1 MSDYLDII
9 RAKYDIKD
17 YVESP
22 VTIPELPKDG
32 IVLVVGT
39 SGSGKSTIL
48 KSLGE
53 YTPPTIEFYNSVIE
67 NFSTPERGEELL
79 LACGL
84 RSIPTW
90 FRTPH
95 TLSNGENH
103 RFEMAMCLD
112 QGINII
118 DEFTSV
124 VDRDTAKSLALS
136 IRKFYDRRGTD
147 EPLYIAS
154 CHRDIIDWLD
164 PDWVYDTDLQVLDFR
179 RSLHRLGTRPRLTL
193 TIQSTN
199 VDYWRLFRRYHYLDT
214 DISKS
219 AHYYVLLLGDK
230 PIGFHAAIHSTNRDI
245 HSYWRGHRTVILP
258 EFQGMGIG
266 TAFSDAIAE
275 LYVSKGF
282 RYFSKT
288 AHPSFGEHRE
298 KSDLWRHTSTN
309 KKSRLASYL
318 LKDGTIRAMPGY
330 GGNAQIAL
338 RDAGRVCY
346 SHEYIGKS
354 GSNSNVGKGS

>member
-1 MSDYLDII
+1 MSYLDEI

-17 YVESP
+17 HKESKIVVP
-22 VTIPELPKDG
+22 NLPTEG
-32 IVLVVGT
+32 IVLIVGT

-53 YTPPTIEFYNSVIE
+53 YQTPKVEFYNAVIE

-84 RSIPTW
+84 RTIPTW
-90 FRTPH
+90 FRSPH
-95 TLSNGENH
+95 TLSNGEHH
-103 RFEMAMCLD
+103 RFEMAMSLD
-112 QGINII
+112 QGINKI

-136 IRKFYDRRGTD
+136 MRKYYNQRGTTD
-147 EPLYIAS
+147 PLYIAS

-164 PDWVYDTDLQVLDFR
+164 PDWVYDTDLQVLDNR
-179 RSLHRLGTRPRLTL
+179 RSPFRLGTRPELTL
-193 TIQSTN
+193 TIRSTSA
-199 VDYWRLFRRYHYLDT
+199 DYWRYFSKYHYLDSA
-214 DISKS
+214 ISRS

-275 LYVSKGF
+275 IYVSRGL

-298 KSDLWRHTSTN
+298 RSELWRPTSTN
-309 KKSRLASYL
+309 RQSRKGSYL
-318 LKDGTIRAMPGY
+318 NKDGTVRKMPGY
-330 GGNAQIAL
+330 GGTTTA
-338 RDAGRVCY
+338 RDASRVCY
-346 SHEYIGKS
+346 SHEYIGK
-354 GSNSNVGKGS
+354 K

>member
-1 MSDYLDII
+1 MSYLDEIKK
-9 RAKYDIKD
+9 KYDITD
-17 YVESP
+17 YKESL
-22 VTIPELPKDG
+22 VTIPDLPKEG
-32 IVLVVGT
+32 IVLIVGT

-48 KSLGE
+48 RSLGKLE
-53 YTPPTIEFYNSVIE
+53 QPKVDNSRNTID
-67 NFSTPERGEELL
+67 NFTTPERGEELL

-90 FRTPH
+90 FREPA
-95 TLSNGENH
+95 TLSNGEYH
-103 RFEMAMCLD
+103 RFEMALSLD
-112 QGINII
+112 QGLGTV

-136 IRKFYDRRGTD
+136 IRKFYDRRGTTD
-147 EPLYIAS
+147 PLYIAS

-164 PDWVYDTDLQVLDFR
+164 PDWVYDTDLQKLDNR
-179 RSLHRLGTRPRLTL
+179 RSLLRLGTRPELAL
-193 TIQSTN
+193 TIRSTTP
-199 VDYWRLFRRYHYLDT
+199 DYWRYFSKYHYLDT
-214 DISKS
+214 RMSRS
-219 AHYYVLLLGDK
+219 VHCYVLLLGDK

-266 TAFSDAIAE
+266 TRFSDAIAE
-275 LYVSKGF
+275 IYVSKGM

-298 KSDLWRHTSTN
+298 KSPLWRATSTN
-309 KKSRLASYL
+309 KKSRKASYL
-318 LKDGTIRAMPGY
+318 LKDGSIRAMPGY

-346 SHEYIGKS
+346 SHEYIGK
-354 GSNSNVGKGS
+354 NEKI

>member
-1 MSDYLDII
+1 MSYLDEIKA
-9 RAKYDIKD
+9 RYDIKD
-17 YVESP
+17 HVEAP
-22 VTIPELPKDG
+22 VTIPKLPTEG
-32 IVLVVGT
+32 IVLIVGT
-39 SGSGKSTIL
+39 SGSGKTTIL
-48 KSLGE
+48 RTVDDPK
-53 YTPPTIEFYNSVIE
+53 PIVIDPTKTVIE

-84 RSIPTW
+84 RTIPAW
-90 FRTPH
+90 FRSPT
-95 TLSNGENH
+95 TLSNGEYH
-103 RFEMAMCLD
+103 RFEIAMGID
-112 QGINII
+112 QGHNII

-136 IRKFYDRRGTD
+136 IRKYFDKNPGV
-147 EPLYIAS
+147 LYIAS

-164 PDWVYDTDLQVLDFR
+164 PDWVYDTDLQVLDNR
-179 RSLHRLGTRPRLTL
+179 RGPFRLGRPKLTF
-193 TIQSTN
+193 TIRSTSA
-199 VDYWRLFRRYHYLDT
+199 DYWKYFQRFHYLDSA
-214 DISKS
+214 ISRS

-275 LYVSKGF
+275 IYVSRGL

-298 KSDLWRHTSTN
+298 KSPLWRPTSTN
-309 KKSRLASYL
+309 RQSRKGSYL
-318 LKDGTIRAMPGY
+318 NKDGTVRKMPGY
-330 GGNAQIAL
+330 GGTTTA

-346 SHEYIGKS
+346 SHEYIGK
-354 GSNSNVGKGS
+354 KTQ

>member
-1 MSDYLDII
+1 MSNYLDSI
-9 RAKYDIKD
+9 RTKYDIKD

-22 VTIPELPKDG
+22 VTIPDLPKNG
-32 IVLVVGT
+32 IVLIVGT

-48 KSLGE
+48 RGLGE
-53 YTPPTIEFYNSVIE
+53 LDQPKVEFYNTVIE

-90 FRTPH
+90 FRPPH
-95 TLSNGENH
+95 TLSNGEHH
-103 RFEMAMCLD
+103 RFEMALSLD
-112 QGINII
+112 QGINKI

-136 IRKFYDRRGTD
+136 MRKYYDQRGTD

-164 PDWVYDTDLQVLDFR
+164 PDWVYDTDLQVLDNR
-179 RSLHRLGTRPRLTL
+179 RPLHRLGRQPLDITL
-193 TIQSTN
+193 TVRSTGPQ
-199 VDYWRLFRRYHYLDT
+199 YWDMFKRHHYLDT
-214 DISKS
+214 KMSLS
-219 AHYYVLLLGDK
+219 GHYYIGLIGDK
-230 PIGFHAAIHSTNRDI
+230 PVAFHAVLHSTNRDI
-245 HSYWRGHRTVILP
+245 HSYWRGHRTVVLP

-275 LYVSKGF
+275 IYVSKGL

-298 KSDLWRHTSTN
+298 RSDLWRPTSTN
-309 KKSRLASYL
+309 KKSRLGSYL
-318 LKDGTIRAMPGY
+318 LKDGTARKMPGY
-330 GGNAQIAL
+330 GGTTTA
-338 RDAGRVCY
+338 RDAGRICY
-346 SHEYIGKS
+346 SHEYIGK
-354 GSNSNVGKGS
+354 KE

>member
-1 MSDYLDII
+1 MNYLDEIKQ
-9 RAKYDIKD
+9 KYDIKD
-17 YVESP
+17 HVESKVVVP
-22 VTIPELPKDG
+22 NLPTEG
-32 IVLVVGT
+32 IVLIVGT
-39 SGSGKSTIL
+39 SGSGKTTIL
-48 KSLGE
+48 
-53 YTPPTIEFYNSVIE
+53 NSVFKQTKIDVNTKTTVIE

-84 RSIPTW
+84 RTIPAW
-90 FRTPH
+90 FRSPS
-95 TLSNGENH
+95 TLSNGEYH
-103 RFEMAMCLD
+103 RFEIALGLD
-112 QGINII
+112 QGNQII

-124 VDRDTAKSLALS
+124 VDRDTAKSLAYS
-136 IRKFYDRRGTD
+136 VRKYFDQDSGGV
-147 EPLYIAS
+147 LYIAS

-164 PDWVYDTDLQVLDFR
+164 PDYIYDTDMQELSAR
-179 RSLHRLGTRPRLTL
+179 RSLHLRLGRPKLTL
-193 TIQSTN
+193 TIKSTSA
-199 VDYWRLFRRYHYLDT
+199 DYWRLFRRYHYLDSA
-214 DISKS
+214 ISRS

-275 LYVSKGF
+275 LYVSKGL

-298 KSDLWRHTSTN
+298 KSPLWRPTSTN
-309 KKSRLASYL
+309 RQSRKGSYL
-318 LKDGTIRAMPGY
+318 NKDGTVRRMPGY
-330 GGNAQIAL
+330 GGTTTA

-346 SHEYIGKS
+346 SHEYIGK
-354 GSNSNVGKGS
+354 KTQ

>member
-1 MSDYLDII
+1 MSYLDEI
-9 RAKYDIKD
+9 RTKYDIKD
-17 YVESP
+17 YTESKVVVP
-22 VTIPELPKDG
+22 TLPTEG
-32 IVLVVGT
+32 IVLIVGT

-48 KSLGE
+48 RTVNDPAPLVVDQAK
-53 YTPPTIEFYNSVIE
+53 SVIE
-67 NFSTPERGEELL
+67 NFSTPKRGEELL

-84 RSIPTW
+84 RTIPTW
-90 FRTPH
+90 FRPPG
-95 TLSNGENH
+95 TLSNGEYH
-103 RFEMAMCLD
+103 RFEIAIGLD
-112 QGINII
+112 QGHCII

-136 IRKFYDRRGTD
+136 VRKYFDRNPGV
-147 EPLYIAS
+147 LYIAS

-164 PDWVYDTDLQVLDFR
+164 PEWVYDTDLQKLDNR
-179 RSLHRLGTRPRLTL
+179 RSLLRLGTRPELSL
-193 TIQSTN
+193 TIRSTGP
-199 VDYWRLFRRYHYLDT
+199 DYWRYFSKYHYLDT
-214 DISKS
+214 RMSRS
-219 AHYYVLLLGDK
+219 VHCYVLLLGDK

-275 LYVSKGF
+275 IYVGRGL

-298 KSDLWRHTSTN
+298 KSPLWRATSTN
-309 KKSRLASYL
+309 KKSRKGSYL
-318 LKDGTIRAMPGY
+318 LKDGSIRSMPGY

-338 RDAGRVCY
+338 RDADRVCY
-346 SHEYIGKS
+346 SHEYICK
-354 GSNSNVGKGS
+354 K

>member
-1 MSDYLDII
+1 MSYLETIKQ
-9 RAKYDIKD
+9 KYDIKD
-17 YVESP
+17 HVETP
-22 VTIPELPKDG
+22 VTIPDLPTDG
-32 IVLVVGT
+32 IVLIVGT

-48 KSLGE
+48 RGLGE
-53 YTPPTIEFYNSVIE
+53 HVHPKIEFYNTVIE

-84 RSIPTW
+84 RSIPAW

-95 TLSNGENH
+95 TLSNGEHH
-103 RFEMAMCLD
+103 RFEMAMALD
-112 QGINII
+112 QGINIV

-136 IRKFYDRRGTD
+136 MRKYYDRSGTTD
-147 EPLYIAS
+147 PLYIAS

-164 PDWVYDTDLQVLDFR
+164 PDWVYDTDLQKLDNR
-179 RSLHRLGTRPRLTL
+179 RSPVRMGSRPELVL
-193 TIQSTN
+193 TIKGTSPEM
-199 VDYWRLFRRYHYLDT
+199 WRYFSKYHYLDT
-214 DISKS
+214 SMS
-219 AHYYVLLLGDK
+219 RSVHCYVLLLGDK

-266 TAFSDAIAE
+266 TRFSDAIAE
-275 LYVSKGF
+275 MYVSKGM

-298 KSDLWRHTSTN
+298 KSPLWRATSTN
-309 KKSRLASYL
+309 RKSRKSSYL
-318 LKDGTIRAMPGY
+318 LKDGSIRAMPGY
-330 GGNAQIAL
+330 GGNAQIAR
-338 RDAGRVCY
+338 RDADRVCY
-346 SHEYIGKS
+346 SHEYIGSK
-354 GSNSNVGKGS
+354 K

>member
-1 MSDYLDII
+1 MSYLDEI
-9 RAKYDIKD
+9 RTKYDIKD
-17 YVESP
+17 YTESKVVVP
-22 VTIPELPKDG
+22 TLPTEG
-32 IVLVVGT
+32 IVLIVGT

-48 KSLGE
+48 RTVNDPAPLVVDQAK
-53 YTPPTIEFYNSVIE
+53 SVIE
-67 NFSTPERGEELL
+67 NFSTPKRGEELL

-84 RSIPTW
+84 RTIPTW
-90 FRTPH
+90 FRPPG
-95 TLSNGENH
+95 TLSNGEYH
-103 RFEMAMCLD
+103 RFEIAIGLD
-112 QGINII
+112 QGHCII

-136 IRKFYDRRGTD
+136 VRKYFDRNPGV
-147 EPLYIAS
+147 LYIAS

-164 PDWVYDTDLQVLDFR
+164 PEWVYDTDLQKLDNR
-179 RSLHRLGTRPRLTL
+179 RSLLRLGTRPELSL
-193 TIQSTN
+193 TIRSTGP
-199 VDYWRLFRRYHYLDT
+199 DYWRYFSKYHYLDT
-214 DISKS
+214 RMSRS
-219 AHYYVLLLGDK
+219 VHCYVLLLGDK

-275 LYVSKGF
+275 IYVGRGL

-298 KSDLWRHTSTN
+298 KSPLWRATSTN
-309 KKSRLASYL
+309 KKSRKGSYL
-318 LKDGTIRAMPGY
+318 LKDGSIRSMPGY

-338 RDAGRVCY
+338 RDADRVCY
-346 SHEYIGKS
+346 SHEYIGK
-354 GSNSNVGKGS
+354 K

>member
-1 MSDYLDII
+1 MSYLEEIK
-9 RAKYDIKD
+9 RKYDITDHREAK
-17 YVESP
+17 VA
-22 VTIPELPKDG
+22 IPELPTDG
-32 IVLVVGT
+32 IVLIVGT

-48 KSLGE
+48 NTLGN
-53 YTPPTIEFYNSVIE
+53 NSQVQFDPRVNVIE

-90 FRTPH
+90 FRPPY
-95 TLSNGENH
+95 TLSNGEHH
-103 RFEMAMCLD
+103 RFVMAICLD
-112 QGINII
+112 QGINVV

-136 IRKFYDRRGTD
+136 IRKFYDRRGTT

-154 CHRDIIDWLD
+154 CHRDIVEWLD
-164 PDWVYDTDLQVLDFR
+164 PDYVYDTDLCVLENR
-179 RSLHRLGTRPRLTL
+179 RSPFRLGTRPRLAL
-193 TIQSTN
+193 TIKSSS
-199 VDYWRLFRRYHYLDT
+199 VDYWRYFSKYHYLDT
-214 DISKS
+214 EISKS

-266 TAFSDAIAE
+266 TQFSDAVAKI
-275 LYVSKGF
+275 YVDKGL

-298 KSDLWRHTSTN
+298 KSDLWRPTSMN
-309 KKSRLASYL
+309 RKSRVGSYL
-318 LKDGTIRAMPGY
+318 NKDGTARKMAGY
-330 GGNAQIAL
+330 GGTTTV
-338 RDAGRVCY
+338 RDAYRVCY
-346 SHEYIGKS
+346 SHEYIGK
-354 GSNSNVGKGS
+354 K

>member
-1 MSDYLDII
+1 MSYLDEI
-9 RAKYDIKD
+9 RARYDIKD
-17 YVESP
+17 HVEVP
-22 VTIPELPKDG
+22 VTIPQLPTDG
-32 IVLVVGT
+32 IVLIVGT
-39 SGSGKSTIL
+39 SGSGKTTIL
-48 KSLGE
+48 RTVDDPKPVVIDN
-53 YTPPTIEFYNSVIE
+53 TKTVIE

-84 RSIPTW
+84 RTIPAW
-90 FRTPH
+90 FRVPT
-95 TLSNGENH
+95 TLSNGEFH
-103 RFEMAMCLD
+103 RFEIAVGLD
-112 QGINII
+112 QGHTII

-136 IRKFYDRRGTD
+136 VRKYFDKNPGV
-147 EPLYIAS
+147 LYIAS
-154 CHRDIIDWLD
+154 CHRDIVDWLD
-164 PDWVYDTDLQVLDFR
+164 PDWVYDTDLQVLDNR
-179 RSLHRLGTRPRLTL
+179 RSLFRLGTRPELSL
-193 TIQSTN
+193 TIRSSSA
-199 VDYWRLFRRYHYLDT
+199 DYWRYFSKYHYLDSA
-214 DISKS
+214 ISKS

-275 LYVSKGF
+275 LYVSRGL

-298 KSDLWRHTSTN
+298 KSELWRPTSTN
-309 KKSRLASYL
+309 RQSRKGSYL
-318 LKDGTIRAMPGY
+318 NKDGSVRKMPGY
-330 GGNAQIAL
+330 GGTTTA

-346 SHEYIGKS
+346 SHEYIGKKS
-354 GSNSNVGKGS
+354 P

>member
-1 MSDYLDII
+1 MSYLEEIK
-9 RAKYDIKD
+9 RKYDITDHK
-17 YVESP
+17 EARIA
-22 VTIPELPKDG
+22 IPDLPTDG
-32 IVLVVGT
+32 IVLIVGT

-48 KSLGE
+48 RSLGDLRQ
-53 YTPPTIEFYNSVIE
+53 PVIDNSRTTIE
-67 NFSTPERGEELL
+67 NFTTPERGEELL

-90 FRTPH
+90 FRPPN
-95 TLSNGENH
+95 TLSNGEFH
-103 RFEMAMCLD
+103 RFEMALGLD
-112 QGINII
+112 QGLTTV

-136 IRKFYDRRGTD
+136 IRKYYDQRGTTD
-147 EPLYIAS
+147 PLYIAS

-164 PDWVYDTDLQVLDFR
+164 PEWVYDTDLQVLDNR
-179 RSLHRLGTRPRLTL
+179 RSPFRMGSRPKLTL
-193 TIQSTN
+193 TIKGTSPET
-199 VDYWRLFRRYHYLDT
+199 WRYFSKYHYLDT
-214 DISKS
+214 SMS
-219 AHYYVLLLGDK
+219 RSVHCYVLLLGDK

-275 LYVSKGF
+275 MYVSRGM

-298 KSDLWRHTSTN
+298 KSPLWRPTSTN
-309 KKSRLASYL
+309 RQSRKGSYL
-318 LKDGTIRAMPGY
+318 NKDGTVRKMPGY
-330 GGNAQIAL
+330 GGNAKIAL

-346 SHEYIGKS
+346 SHEYIGK
-354 GSNSNVGKGS
+354 K